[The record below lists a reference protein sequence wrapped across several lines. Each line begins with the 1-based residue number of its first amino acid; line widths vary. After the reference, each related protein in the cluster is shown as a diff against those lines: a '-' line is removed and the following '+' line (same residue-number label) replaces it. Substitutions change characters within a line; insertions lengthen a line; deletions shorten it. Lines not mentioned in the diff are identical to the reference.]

1 MAESEIEVVE
11 VRQEPRSST
20 AAITSVVIAFMLLL
34 GAVVWAAIKVGPEQP
49 SAGTA
54 VTESPRVP

>member
-1 MAESEIEVVE
+1 MAESEIEVVK

-34 GAVVWAAIKVGPEQP
+34 GIVVWGANKVGPEQP
-49 SAGTA
+49 SAGTP
-54 VTESPRVP
+54 VTESPR